1 MTIRLTEA
9 NSEPKW
15 DPDAF
20 RKIAAETLSI
30 VRYRQNTI
38 GYSLAFDVRFAVF
51 DSHPSA
57 TQALSLC
64 LHQSSG
70 RGQPE
75 RMLRGQGLRRSIQ
88 SVESGDCRSWTR
100 EARCARMHIELSR
113 SMRHGRDGFSRTRP
127 LFLRARY
134 GCRRS
139 GDS

>member
-1 MTIRLTEA
+1 MKTGLTELR
-9 NSEPKW
+9 SETEW
-15 DPDAF
+15 DPY
-20 RKIAAETLSI
+20 RVSEIAAEAPTI
-30 VRYRQNTI
+30 IRYCQNSI
-38 GYSLAFDVRFAVF
+38 GYLCLLTFGSRYSTLT
-51 DSHPSA
+51 SSA
-57 TQALSLC
+57 PQALSLC

-88 SVESGDCRSWTR
+88 SVESRDCRSWTR